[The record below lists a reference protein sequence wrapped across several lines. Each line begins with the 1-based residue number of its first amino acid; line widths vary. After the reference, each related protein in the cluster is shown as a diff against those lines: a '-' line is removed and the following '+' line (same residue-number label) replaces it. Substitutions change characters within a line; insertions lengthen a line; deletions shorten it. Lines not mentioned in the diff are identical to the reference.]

1 MTLSSALTV
10 FATLVSTV
18 GRGLDSSR
26 DRAAAQARRR
36 ARRRARREYRQ
47 LLSANDKLLRDVGVS
62 RADVEVA
69 FAECGRR

>member
-1 MTLSSALTV
+1 MTLSSALTA
-10 FATLVSTV
+10 FATLFSTV

-26 DRAAAQARRR
+26 DRAAAQ

>member
-26 DRAAAQARRR
+26 DRAAAR

-62 RADVEVA
+62 RADLEVA